1 MNLLALEF
9 STDRASIAATDGA
22 RVLAEE
28 RLETGRRR
36 CMELFPAA
44 ERVLAA
50 AGWTFADVGRYVVGT
65 GPGSYTGLRVSLTA
79 ARGWALPSGTPVH
92 AIPSPAALAA
102 EALAEDPSRPVAVCG
117 DARRGHL
124 WCALFEADA
133 GTLVRQAE
141 PFALVP
147 AGERGAKWPGTR
159 WLAPDAVPSAA
170 RLAALSAAGYPGAP
184 LEPIYLHPPV
194 AAPPPAP

>member
-1 MNLLALEF
+1 MKLLALEF
-9 STDRASIAATDGA
+9 STDRAGIAAADGA
-22 RVLAEE
+22 RVLAAET
-28 RLETGRRR
+28 LETGRRR

-50 AGWTFADVGRYVVGT
+50 AGWTFGEVERYAVGI

-79 ARGWALPSGTPVH
+79 ARGWALPGNTPVH

-102 EALAEDPSRPVAVCG
+102 EALAADPSRPVAVCG

-124 WCALFEADA
+124 WCALFEADPR
-133 GTLVRQAE
+133 TLVRQVE

-147 AGERGAKWPGTR
+147 AGERGAKWPAAR
-159 WLAPDAVPSAA
+159 WLEPDSPPSAA
-170 RLAALSAAGYPGAP
+170 WLAALSAADYPQAP

-194 AAPPPAP
+194 AAPPAP